1 MISMRKATDL
11 KKSYKLSSRLRF
23 LKEIF
28 YSKTLDFFFPQP
40 CAYCEA
46 KRISGGPYL
55 CGMCQDAIQF
65 ISSSYCYLCGIP
77 ANLSYEDSKEKFLCG
92 SCRIKPPVFDKG
104 RSLGI
109 HQGVLR
115 KLIHELKY
123 GMRLGVMKE
132 IESLLEIYFSNRR
145 LENFYITPI
154 PLHVKKLE
162 EREFDQA
169 FLIGQKIAKIL
180 DLAFLPEVLE
190 RGVETQPQ
198 ASLNK
203 TDRLKNVRGAFRSL
217 NEEKIRGRDIL
228 LVDDVFTTGATLNEG
243 AKTLKRAKANRVY
256 VFSLARAN

>member
-1 MISMRKATDL
+1 MISMRTAINL
-11 KKSYKLSSRLRF
+11 KISHKLGSQLQF
-23 LKEIF
+23 FKEKL
-28 YSKTLDFFFPQP
+28 YSKALDFFFPQP
-40 CAYCEA
+40 CVYCEA

-92 SCRIKPPVFDKG
+92 SCRTKPPTFEKA

-123 GMRLGVMKE
+123 GMRPGVMQE
-132 IESLLEIYFSNRR
+132 IESLLEIYFSNRK
-145 LENFYITPI
+145 LKGFYVTPI
-154 PLHVKKLE
+154 PLHLKKLKQ
-162 EREFDQA
+162 REFDQA
-169 FLIGQKIAKIL
+169 YLIGQKVAEIL
-180 DLAFLPEVLE
+180 GLAFLPEVLE
-190 RGVETQPQ
+190 RVVETQPQ

-203 TDRLKNVRGAFRSL
+203 PNRLKNVRGAFRSL
-217 NEEKIRGRDIL
+217 NEEKIQGRNIL

-243 AKTLKRAKANRVY
+243 ARMLKRAKANHVY